1 MVEFSLAGIASITL
15 LLTTIQLCIGLW
27 NYHTLAYSVHEATR
41 YVSTHG
47 RGCVTAT
54 TPCSITVG
62 DIVAKLATDSLGMP
76 KATLNATLTTDSG
89 DVTTC
94 APITACAS
102 NTTRWPPTSN
112 LDNATGKRIT
122 ITASH
127 TFTHAMLLYWPG
139 VFTQHFNS
147 FVLPASSTETI
158 VF

>member
-41 YVSTHG
+41 YVSSHG
-47 RGCVTAT
+47 RGCVTGT
-54 TPCSITVG
+54 TSCAVSVS
-62 DIVAKLATDSLGMP
+62 DIVAKLASDSLGMS
-76 KATLNATLTTDSG
+76 KDTLNATLTTDSG

-94 APITACAS
+94 SPLTACAT

-112 LDNATGKRIT
+112 LDNATGKHVT
-122 ITASH
+122 ITVSH

-139 VFTQHFNS
+139 SFTQHFNS